1 MLKSLLRNL
10 KLLRRQEESWLELLR
25 RLLEMRSSGRS
36 FDVLLEALEVKMVSV
51 ELRIE
56 MHHKNSFASLL
67 QHGDI

>member
-10 KLLRRQEESWLELLR
+10 KLLRRQEESWLGLLLR

-36 FDVLLEALEVKMVSV
+36 FDVLLEALEVKMVRV

-67 QHGDI
+67 

>member
-1 MLKSLLRNL
+1 MFKSLLRNL

-36 FDVLLEALEVKMVSV
+36 FDVLLEALEVKMVRV

-67 QHGDI
+67 

>member
-1 MLKSLLRNL
+1 
-10 KLLRRQEESWLELLR
+10 
-25 RLLEMRSSGRS
+25 MRSSGRS

-51 ELRIE
+51 ELKIE